1 MMRNSQV
8 PRKLSAGFGLV
19 EVMVAVVIGMFG
31 VIVML
36 QLFADHEA
44 RNRNVSGAAD
54 AQTNGAINFYQL
66 QGHIRQAGYGM
77 NGLDILG
84 CQLKWKVSSNDIS
97 KPVILAPV
105 SINRTAVIPPG
116 DPNTD
121 TLLIMYGNDSGP
133 PEGNEIIDFSGS
145 EYTVQMPTSFHVD
158 DRVISAPSICLDD
171 PLLIDRVT
179 STTPSSNKVT
189 VESGGAG
196 MVLYNLGGSGDG
208 GGPTILAYAVRDG
221 KLTVCNFI
229 LSDCSL
235 PDKTN
240 DATVWGPIASNIVR
254 MRAVYW
260 KDSSPNWDGSA
271 HVSTK
276 ETPTERCDWARV
288 KGVHLVLVARSDERD
303 KDAVTSTSKPPK
315 WSLDTK
321 APLEIVSTSDDES
334 QHYRYKTFE
343 ALVPLRNVVW
353 NMTRKPDG
361 C

>member
-36 QLFADHEA
+36 QLFSDHEA

-54 AQTNGAINFYQL
+54 AQTNGAVNFYQL

-84 CQLKWKVSSNDIS
+84 CQLKWKVSNNDIS

-105 SINRTAVIPPG
+105 SINRTAVIPAG
-116 DPNTD
+116 DSNTD

-145 EYTVQMPTSFHVD
+145 EYTVQMPTSFRAG
-158 DRVISAPSICLDD
+158 DRVISAPDDCQGQVLPIDSI
-171 PLLIDRVT
+171 T
-179 STTPSSNKVT
+179 STPTGSSKVT
-189 VESGGAG
+189 VETGGAG
-196 MVLYNLGGSGDG
+196 RVLYNLGGG
-208 GGPTILAYAVRDG
+208 GVDDRPTILAYAVRDR
-221 KLTVCNFI
+221 KLTVCDFI
-229 LSDCSL
+229 VSDCSL
-235 PDKTN
+235 ADKKN
-240 DATVWGPIASNIVR
+240 DATVWVPIASNIVS

-260 KDSSPNWDGSA
+260 KDTSPTWDGSN
-271 HVSTK
+271 TI
-276 ETPTERCDWARV
+276 PTQTLPATNCEWASI
-288 KGVHLVLVARSDERD
+288 KGVYLVLVARSDERD
-303 KDAVTSTSKPPK
+303 KEIVTPNALRWLQSE
-315 WSLDTK
+315 K
-321 APLEIVSTSDDES
+321 APLGGYLNDGDEWK
-334 QHYRYKTFE
+334 HYRYKTFE

-353 NMTRKPDG
+353 NMTGKPDG